1 MEIISIDIGNTRV
14 GAAWVSRGQAI
25 WMDSMVGY
33 AQRPL
38 ERLLREVRR
47 NGFDG
52 KGPDAV
58 AICAVVPAQTPR
70 VEAVAA
76 KVFPGIPQIRTGWGA
91 ELGIATDLAAPE
103 RTGADRFADAVA
115 AAALYRRAAVIVCDF
130 GTASTFNLVLPEKG
144 FCGGAIAPG
153 YGMWMDALTHHTAQL
168 PDLVG
173 PEKGNPGI
181 GRDPEGALRA
191 GRSWGFRGMVT
202 EIIWQLTKQ
211 CGRRN
216 PVVVATGG
224 WAPTVAAAA
233 GFAIDVVPDLTLS
246 GAALIAERTLRK
258 SHSGRSAR

>member
-1 MEIISIDIGNTRV
+1 MEIVSVDVGNSRV
-14 GAAWVSRGQAI
+14 GAAWVSRGQVI
-25 WMDSMVGY
+25 WMDSTPGY
-33 AQRPL
+33 GVRSV

-47 NGFDG
+47 KGFDG
-52 KGPDAV
+52 KEPDAIG
-58 AICAVVPAQTPR
+58 ICSVVPAQTPR

-76 KVFPGIPQIRTGWGA
+76 KVFTGIPLIRTGWGA
-91 ELGIATDLAAPE
+91 ELGLGTDLAAPE

-153 YGMWMDALTHHTAQL
+153 YGMWMDALTRRTAQL
-168 PDLVG
+168 PALKDG
-173 PEKGNPGI
+173 EKGNPGI

-191 GRSWGFRGMVT
+191 GRAWGFRGMVT
-202 EIIWQLTKQ
+202 EIIWQLTKE

-224 WAPTVAAAA
+224 WASAVAAGA
-233 GFAIDVVPDLTLS
+233 GFAMDVVPELTLV
-246 GAALIAERTLRK
+246 GTALIAERTLRK
-258 SHSGRSAR
+258 RRQG